1 MKNLRLLHWF
11 AGVVVLG
18 FVLGSSVGARAYDA
32 PPQRAARLSYL
43 QGSVTV
49 EHMDN
54 TGNDPAVINMPLAAG
69 VRVSTG
75 EDGQAEVEF
84 EDGSLVRLTPNSALS
99 LSVLSA
105 DNRGNFQTQLAVVHG
120 LVYAELRA
128 DAKFAYSIDA
138 NGDAISPVTNTT
150 IRIDLDEPPAVI
162 SVLDGTAHVG
172 SQSGDQA
179 DVQSGETL
187 TRDSTDGSR
196 YLVTQEIAQD
206 SWDSWNEDRD
216 QAAADEAAN
225 QTEARDDYAGS
236 QGYGWSDLDANGT
249 WYNVPGQGMVWQPN
263 VAADAGFDPYGYGS
277 WVYYPGT
284 GYVWASG
291 YNWGWTPFRCG
302 NWSYWDGFGWGWL
315 PGSGCGLGGWGF
327 GGGGY
332 VINVIRPPQTYRFPM
347 RPVHRE
353 GPPRPIHIGRP
364 SRAGNPSA
372 PDFRGPRSIAGRTA
386 EPLRPVGRGT
396 TPRGG
401 SAVGSSL
408 RRDYPVD
415 RNSHRP
421 ELGVTAP
428 ATGPGASP
436 GRIQREPGRPGGSRP
451 VNPQGGNKPQ
461 GGDSGSSLRRG
472 TMRPPPPA
480 TDSTQG
486 ERSGRGRG
494 DRPVQQVPPQTA
506 SPQPPVTPPQ
516 PVQPTPA
523 PRPSTPPQ
531 PSAPRPEGP
540 RPERPRQEMPRP
552 ETPRQ
557 EVPRPQAPRQE
568 APRPQRPQEP
578 APRPA
583 PSAPGPRSVPQPSLR
598 PESRPPSAPPAPGS
612 SAPPAANLRR

>member
-18 FVLGSSVGARAYDA
+18 FVLGSSVGARAYDV

-216 QAAADEAAN
+216 QAAEDEAAN

-315 PGSGCGLGGWGF
+315 PGTLT
-327 GGGGY
+327 
-332 VINVIRPPQTYRFPM
+332 VNV
-347 RPVHRE
+347 
-353 GPPRPIHIGRP
+353 
-364 SRAGNPSA
+364 
-372 PDFRGPRSIAGRTA
+372 
-386 EPLRPVGRGT
+386 
-396 TPRGG
+396 
-401 SAVGSSL
+401 AVF
-408 RRDYPVD
+408 
-415 RNSHRP
+415 
-421 ELGVTAP
+421 A
-428 ATGPGASP
+428 
-436 GRIQREPGRPGGSRP
+436 
-451 VNPQGGNKPQ
+451 
-461 GGDSGSSLRRG
+461 
-472 TMRPPPPA
+472 
-480 TDSTQG
+480 
-486 ERSGRGRG
+486 G
-494 DRPVQQVPPQTA
+494 DRL
-506 SPQPPVTPPQ
+506 
-516 PVQPTPA
+516 PA
-523 PRPSTPPQ
+523 R
-531 PSAPRPEGP
+531 SA
-540 RPERPRQEMPRP
+540 
-552 ETPRQ
+552 
-557 EVPRPQAPRQE
+557 A
-568 APRPQRPQEP
+568 
-578 APRPA
+578 
-583 PSAPGPRSVPQPSLR
+583 APGLR
-598 PESRPPSAPPAPGS
+598 
-612 SAPPAANLRR
+612 LIW